1 MLYMKDSLQHNA
13 VHISSPHCLC
23 SFFFFFFNHM
33 GFCHHKI
40 GMASFLSSLICL
52 KKKKKKKKRNTSFF
66 GYLLL
71 LVNFINASITHLQTG
86 KDLNNLTTSTALLFL
101 WILTNTHKSKYT

>member
-1 MLYMKDSLQHNA
+1 MDA
-13 VHISSPHCLC
+13 VHERLSAAQCGSR
-23 SFFFFFFNHM
+23 FFSLSVLVFFFNHM

-40 GMASFLSSLICL
+40 RMASFLSSLICF
-52 KKKKKKKKRNTSFF
+52 KKKKRNTSFC

-101 WILTNTHKSKYT
+101 WILTNTHKSK